1 MNSMNVTH
9 LLHQWHDGNAQAF
22 DDLVNLVYN
31 ELSTRAHRL
40 MRRESDGH
48 PLQTDALVNEAYLRL
63 VELDNIKWENR
74 KHFFAV
80 AASVMRRLLVDHARA
95 RQSRKRGGDVIHVTF
110 DYECQDKSRIQEN
123 QIDVLA
129 LDEALNRLAIVD
141 STQASIVELR
151 YFTGLSNE
159 EIADQLGV
167 SVSTVKRKWQFAR
180 AWLYR
185 ELHSDQ

>member
-1 MNSMNVTH
+1 MNTLNVTH
-9 LLHQWHDGNAQAF
+9 LLHQWHDGSSQAF
-22 DDLVNLVYN
+22 DDLVNLVYS

-40 MRRESDGH
+40 MRRESENH

-95 RQSRKRGGDVIHVTF
+95 RKSYKRGGNVIRVTF
-110 DYECQDKSRIQEN
+110 DHDCQDKNSN
-123 QIDVLA
+123 QDNHIDILA
-129 LDEALNRLAIVD
+129 LDEALNRLALVD
-141 STQASIVELR
+141 SMQASIVELR
-151 YFTGLSNE
+151 YFTGLSVE
-159 EIADQLGV
+159 EVAAQHEV

-185 ELHSDQ
+185 ELHPEQ